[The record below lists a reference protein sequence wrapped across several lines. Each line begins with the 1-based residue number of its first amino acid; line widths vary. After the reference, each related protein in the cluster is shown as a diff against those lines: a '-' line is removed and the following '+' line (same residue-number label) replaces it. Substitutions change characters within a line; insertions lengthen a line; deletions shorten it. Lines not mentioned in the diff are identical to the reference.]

1 MTTSRR
7 RGALGASVVAMALML
22 GGCQALG
29 LGGRDMA
36 RASLDAELAT
46 NPVDMGAAHLDAG
59 RRALAA
65 GNTVDAIDA
74 FMRAKA
80 SPEHMP
86 AAYNGL
92 AVAYSR
98 LGRTDLSER
107 FFLTAI
113 ALAPDQDR
121 YRANLALFY
130 TRHGQPKIAEPARA
144 IAPMASSEATPGAAT
159 TPSPT
164 PVVRALG
171 AGVTVQSPT
180 TRLQRVSRGEVA
192 IRSGGP
198 TAPIV
203 KTASVTRR
211 PVIEVGG
218 SRTPA
223 YPVRVTLAD
232 PPEQPRKAQAYP
244 IRIPLSD

>member
-1 MTTSRR
+1 MTTPRKNV
-7 RGALGASVVAMALML
+7 ALSASVVAMALML

-29 LGGRDMA
+29 LGGNRMA
-36 RASLDAELAT
+36 RTSIDAELAA
-46 NPVDMGAAHLDAG
+46 NPVDMGAAQLDAG

-98 LGRTDLSER
+98 VGRTDLSER
-107 FFLTAI
+107 FFLTAV
-113 ALAPDQDR
+113 ALAPEEDR
-121 YRANLALFY
+121 FRANLALFY
-130 TRHGQPKIAEPARA
+130 TRNGQPKIAEPALA
-144 IAPMASSEATPGAAT
+144 IAPVTAPETTQVAAAAPSSA
-159 TPSPT
+159 
-164 PVVRALG
+164 PVIRNLG
-171 AGVTVQSPT
+171 AGVTVQAPT

-192 IRSGGP
+192 IRSGGL
-198 TAPIV
+198 TAPVV

-218 SRTPA
+218 SREQA
-223 YPVRVTLAD
+223 YPVRVTLANSA
-232 PPEQPRKAQAYP
+232 EQPRKPQAYP
-244 IRIPLSD
+244 IRIPLGD

>member
-1 MTTSRR
+1 MTTPRKKV
-7 RGALGASVVAMALML
+7 ALGASVMVMALML

-29 LGGRDMA
+29 LGGRHMA
-36 RASLDAELAT
+36 RTSVDAELAA
-46 NPVDMGAAHLDAG
+46 NPVDMGAAHLEAG

-107 FFLTAI
+107 FFLTAV
-113 ALAPDQDR
+113 ALAPEQDR

-130 TRHGQPKIAEPARA
+130 TRNGQPKIAEPTLA
-144 IAPMASSEATPGAAT
+144 IAPAAAPAMT
-159 TPSPT
+159 QVAAAPAPA

-171 AGVTVQSPT
+171 AGVTVQTPA
-180 TRLQRVSRGEVA
+180 TRLQRISRGEVA

-198 TAPIV
+198 TAPVV

-218 SRTPA
+218 SRTQA

-232 PPEQPRKAQAYP
+232 APEQPRKAQAYP
-244 IRIPLSD
+244 IRIPLGD